1 MEQERGSPDSRE
13 LDDFIRAYEA
23 TQAHAGQ
30 ADMMAFL
37 PTPDH
42 PLYRDV
48 LRELVRVD
56 LEFGWQRGCPKRLEE
71 YQRLFP
77 ELFRDSE
84 SVQEIAFEEY
94 RLRLQAGENPV
105 PVEYQQRFGI
115 STANWSGPSPLPGKG
130 VEGQANPEPEPPGEA
145 GGERAS
151 LLGVYKA
158 PQDALFT
165 KALDKLPPQQ
175 RTVLELRL
183 QGHDVSE
190 IAQKMGRSRRT
201 IERILQETHK
211 QLSDLLGERD

>member
-1 MEQERGSPDSRE
+1 MEQKRSSPDSRE
-13 LDDFIRAYEA
+13 LDDFIGAYEA
-23 TQAHAGQ
+23 TQARAGQ
-30 ADMMAFL
+30 ADLMAFL
-37 PTPDH
+37 PSPDH

-56 LEFGWQRGCPKRLEE
+56 LEYGWQRGRPKRLEE
-71 YQRLFP
+71 YQGLFP
-77 ELFRDSE
+77 DLFRDAE

-115 STANWSGPSPLPGKG
+115 STANWSGPYPPPGKE
-130 VEGQANPEPEPPGEA
+130 VEGPANPGAEPPGEA
-145 GGERAS
+145 GVELAS
-151 LLGVYKA
+151 LTRVYEA

-165 KALDKLPPQQ
+165 KALDKLPLQQ
-175 RTVLELRL
+175 RAVLELRL